1 MRRTGAKQTS
11 STTLQYKRRPARP
24 SESPQAGVASQ
35 RSPESLWT
43 GPPRSVIGWEQ
54 PPGKSSLGTNTGEIQ
69 KAAGGSWSTPLPVA
83 GGLGDRPSRPPQGWS
98 VLLLLRRM
106 KTVVPGYSHGLKG
119 TSAPCGLSSSWGE
132 AGPSPFSVN
141 TPGMRMAA
149 PVPPGL

>member
-1 MRRTGAKQTS
+1 MQS
-11 STTLQYKRRPARP
+11 KRPRQLCNIREGQQGHQRVLKP
-24 SESPQAGVASQ
+24 ESPVRGALSPSGLGHHAQSLAGSSRRGRAALVRTQ
-35 RSPESLWT
+35 ERFRRQQVGL
-43 GPPRSVIGWEQ
+43 GPPRS
-54 PPGKSSLGTNTGEIQ
+54 LR
-69 KAAGGSWSTPLPVA
+69 L

-98 VLLLLRRM
+98 VLLLLCQM

>member
-69 KAAGGSWSTPLPVA
+69 KAAGGSWSTPLPAA
-83 GGLGDRPSRPPQGWS
+83 GG
-98 VLLLLRRM
+98 
-106 KTVVPGYSHGLKG
+106 
-119 TSAPCGLSSSWGE
+119 
-132 AGPSPFSVN
+132 AGGQTITA
-141 TPGMRMAA
+141 TPGMVCAA
-149 PVPPGL
+149 LAVPDENGSARLLPRAQGDQRSVRALQQLG